1 MNRQENDPR
10 WYVIHTK
17 PKQEYRASGN
27 LLAWGVE
34 TLNPKLKS
42 RRPSNFSGLLV
53 EQVNPLFPRYIFARF
68 DAATMLHK
76 VWFTRG
82 VNNVVSFGGNPL
94 PVSDEII
101 SVLQSKLDADGL
113 VRLSEDDLAQGDRVK
128 ITGGHLRDFEGVFER
143 KVKASDRVVILLT
156 AVNFQGCVEVESH
169 SVERMC
175 MAAAAGAGRV

>member
-1 MNRQENDPR
+1 MTRQEKNPR

-34 TLNPKLKS
+34 TLSPRLKS
-42 RRPSNFSGLLV
+42 RRPSNFTGMPV

-82 VNNVVSFGGNPL
+82 VNNVVSFGGNPV
-94 PVSDEII
+94 PVNDDII
-101 SVLQSKLDADGL
+101 SVLQSKLDEDGL
-113 VRLSEDDLAQGDRVK
+113 VRHSEDLSYGDKVK
-128 ITGGHLRDFEGVFER
+128 ITSGHLRDFEGVFER
-143 KVKASDRVVILLT
+143 KIKASDRVVILLT
-156 AVNFQGCVEVESH
+156 AVSFQGCIEVERY
-169 SVERMC
+169 SVEKV
-175 MAAAAGAGRV
+175 A

>member
-1 MNRQENDPR
+1 MTRQEKNPC

-34 TLNPKLKS
+34 TLSPKLKS
-42 RRPSNFSGLLV
+42 LRPSNFTGMPV

-82 VNNVVSFGGNPL
+82 VNNVVSFGGNPV
-94 PVSDEII
+94 PVSDDII
-101 SVLQSKLDADGL
+101 SVLQSKLDEDGL
-113 VRLSEDDLAQGDRVK
+113 VRISDDLAFGDKVK
-128 ITGGHLRDFEGVFER
+128 ITSGHLRDFEGVFER
-143 KVKASDRVVILLT
+143 KIKASDRVVILLT
-156 AVNFQGCVEVESH
+156 AVSFQGCIEVERH
-169 SVERMC
+169 SIEKV
-175 MAAAAGAGRV
+175 A

>member
-1 MNRQENDPR
+1 MIRQEKNPC

-34 TLNPKLKS
+34 TLSPKLKE
-42 RRPSNFSGLLV
+42 RRPSNFTGLPV
-53 EQVNPLFPRYIFARF
+53 EQVKPLFPRYIFARF

-113 VRLSEDDLAQGDRVK
+113 VRPADDLTFGDKVR
-128 ITGGHLRDFEGVFER
+128 ITCGHLRDFEGVFER
-143 KVKASDRVVILLT
+143 KIKASDRVVILLS
-156 AVNFQGCVEVESH
+156 AVSFQGCVEVESH
-169 SVERMC
+169 RVEKIS
-175 MAAAAGAGRV
+175 

>member
-1 MNRQENDPR
+1 MNRQEKDPR

-42 RRPSNFSGLLV
+42 RIPSTLTGMPV
-53 EQVNPLFPRYIFARF
+53 EQVKPLFPRYIFARF

-82 VNNVVSFGGNPL
+82 VNSVVSFGGNPL
-94 PVSDEII
+94 PVSDDII
-101 SVLQSKLDADGL
+101 SVLQSKLDAEGL
-113 VRLSEDDLAQGDRVK
+113 VRLSDDLAQGDRVR
-128 ITGGHLRDFEGVFER
+128 IRSGHLRDFEGVFKH

-156 AVNFQGCVEVESH
+156 TVSFQGCIEVESH
-169 SVERMC
+169 SVEKIC
-175 MAAAAGAGRV
+175 